1 MALTDEELLR
11 IRYELGFNL
20 LSTSAVPYIGVTQI
34 FDQVIQPYLFS
45 GTNTTS
51 ITTITAATT
60 ATPATLTLASATGFA
75 ALARVVV
82 DVDDREEV
90 VTVQAVSGSTITA
103 LFKLAHSGTY
113 PVILEGAESIVR
125 DILRQIR
132 GVQRQITAAISTA
145 GIKRVDVIEFYGAT
159 SATTQVKSL
168 QGLLMHWRDQLSS
181 ALGVPNLW
189 RDRAAASQVL
199 SLY

>member
-1 MALTDEELLR
+1 MSLTDAELYRL
-11 IRYELGFNL
+11 RYELGFNMME
-20 LSTSAVPYIGVTQI
+20 TSAIPYIGVTQL
-34 FDQVIQPYLFS
+34 FDQVIQPYLAT

-51 ITTITAATT
+51 STSVTAATT

-75 ALARVVV
+75 SLARVVV

-113 PVILEGAESIVR
+113 PVILEGGESIVR
-125 DILRQIR
+125 DILRRIR
-132 GVQRQITAAISTA
+132 GVHTQIASATSTA
-145 GIKRVDVIEFYGAT
+145 GIKQVDVIHFFGDST
-159 SATTQVKSL
+159 STTQTASL
-168 QGLLMHWRDQLSS
+168 QKLLMHWRDQLSS

-189 RDRAAASQVL
+189 RERSSAGQVL
-199 SLY
+199 SVY